1 MGYVHTDVTVFE
13 TNRVAQLTVAI
24 SVLSQKDQVQPS
36 FSLIVNTSDGTATGL
51 PQNLQFDFMYT
62 TYANKHV

>member
-51 PQNLQFDFMYT
+51 P
-62 TYANKHV
+62 